1 MIDTPE
7 FSHIVKLSEIGSK
20 PRPGTLAAS
29 KEERDALALR
39 FDLPKISSLT
49 ATYKLVA
56 GERGIAFTGRL
67 TSDLHQSCAI
77 TGEAIPVQVREKF
90 DILFIPKA
98 DPSQLEE
105 EIELTEEECD
115 LIEYDQA
122 QIDLGEAIAQTLYL
136 SLDPYLRGP
145 NADEVARKK
154 GLKSEEEAGPFGA
167 LAALKD
173 KLG

>member
-1 MIDTPE
+1 MDAPE

-20 PRPGTLAAS
+20 PKTGTLVADDA
-29 KEERDALALR
+29 ERQALGKR
-39 FDLPKISSLT
+39 FDLPKISRLT
-49 ATYKLVA
+49 ASYKLTS
-56 GERGIAFTGRL
+56 GDRGLAFTGKL
-67 TSDLHQSCAI
+67 ESDLQQSCAI
-77 TGEAIPVQVREKF
+77 TGEAFPVQIREKF
-90 DILFIPKA
+90 DILFIPKP
-98 DPSQLEE
+98 DPNDLEE

-115 LIEYDQA
+115 IVEYENA

-136 SLDPYLRGP
+136 SLEPFPRGP
-145 NADEVARKK
+145 HADDVARKK

>member
-1 MIDTPE
+1 MDTPE
-7 FSHIVKLSEIGSK
+7 FSYIVKLSEIGAK
-20 PRPGTLAAS
+20 PRTGTLAAS
-29 KEERDALALR
+29 KEERVALALR
-39 FDLPKISSLT
+39 FDLPKISSMT

-56 GERGIAFTGRL
+56 GARGIAFTGLL
-67 TSDLHQSCAI
+67 TSDLHQSCAV
-77 TGEAIPVQVREKF
+77 TGEAIPVQVRDKF
-90 DILFIPKA
+90 DILFIPTA
-98 DPSQLEE
+98 DPSELEE

-115 LIEYDQA
+115 LIEYDRA

-145 NADEVARKK
+145 NADEAARKK